1 MGAEFHN
8 QLTFQFE
15 TNNETRYIKLDMK
28 KLLFA
33 TFCVVVALSANAQG
47 TLDFNNIP
55 SRAQVSGPDGVL
67 GEGFTAQLQLA
78 DGTNVG
84 DPTTFIVGPNGATGL
99 FNGGSRT
106 IAGVAGP
113 GPVNLQVFVTN
124 ADGSLFGTSEIF
136 SQPLGGHGDPPATP
150 GALAM
155 QSFTVVPEPSTI
167 LLAIL
172 GGGAL
177 LMLRRRK

>member
-1 MGAEFHN
+1 
-8 QLTFQFE
+8 
-15 TNNETRYIKLDMK
+15 MK

-47 TLDFNNIP
+47 TLDFFNP
-55 SRAQVSGPDGVL
+55 TAPVSTSDGVLL
-67 GEGFTAQLQLA
+67 GEGFTAQLQLE

-84 DPTTFIVGPNGATGL
+84 DAVNFRSNPNTGAGTGL
-99 FNGGSRT
+99 FVGGERT
-106 IAGVAGP
+106 IDGVTGP

-124 ADGSLFGTSEIF
+124 ADGSLFGTSAPF
-136 SQPLGGHGDPPATP
+136 SQPLGGHGTPPATP

-167 LLAIL
+167 LLAVL

>member
-1 MGAEFHN
+1 
-8 QLTFQFE
+8 
-15 TNNETRYIKLDMK
+15 MK

-84 DPTTFIVGPNGATGL
+84 DPTPFIIGPNGATGL
-99 FNGGSRT
+99 FNGGTRT
-106 IAGVAGP
+106 IENVASP
-113 GPVNLQVFVTN
+113 GPVDLQVFVTN
-124 ADGSLFGTSEIF
+124 ADGSLFGTSAVF
-136 SQPLGGHGDPPATP
+136 SQSLGGGNPPTP
-150 GALAM
+150 PGSLGM

>member
-1 MGAEFHN
+1 MGSGFHN
-8 QLTFQFE
+8 QLTFQLE

-47 TLDFNNIP
+47 TLNFINAMAP
-55 SRAQVSGPDGVL
+55 VSGPDGPL

-78 DGTNVG
+78 DGTTVGG
-84 DPTTFIVGPNGATGL
+84 DPVNFRVNNGVGTGI
-99 FNGGSRT
+99 FVGGTRT
-106 IAGVAGP
+106 IAGVEGP

-124 ADGSLFGTSEIF
+124 ADGSLFGTSDVF
-136 SQPLGGHGDPPATP
+136 SQPLGGSGTPAAPPVN
-150 GALAM
+150 LAM

>member
-1 MGAEFHN
+1 
-8 QLTFQFE
+8 
-15 TNNETRYIKLDMK
+15 MK

-33 TFCVVVALSANAQG
+33 TFCVVVALSASAQG
-47 TLDFNNIP
+47 VLTF
-55 SRAQVSGPDGVL
+55 STTRSGAQVNGPDGPV

-78 DGTNVG
+78 EDGTNVG
-84 DPTTFIVGPNGATGL
+84 DPTTFIIHPTTGAATGL
-99 FNGGSRT
+99 FNGGNRT
-106 IAGVAGP
+106 IDGVAG
-113 GPVNLQVFVTN
+113 GNSVNLQVYVTN

>member
-1 MGAEFHN
+1 
-8 QLTFQFE
+8 
-15 TNNETRYIKLDMK
+15 MK

-47 TLDFNNIP
+47 TLSFVNLAAP
-55 SRAQVSGPDGVL
+55 VSGPDGPL
-67 GEGFTAQLQLA
+67 GEGFTAQLQLE
-78 DGTNVG
+78 DGTAVG
-84 DPTTFIVGPNGATGL
+84 GPADFLVNRNTGAGTGV

-106 IAGVAGP
+106 IEGVAGP

-124 ADGSLFGTSEIF
+124 ADGSLFGTSAIF
-136 SQPLGGHGDPPATP
+136 AQPLGGHGVPPATP
-150 GALAM
+150 AALGM

-167 LLAIL
+167 LLAVL

>member
-1 MGAEFHN
+1 
-8 QLTFQFE
+8 
-15 TNNETRYIKLDMK
+15 MK

-33 TFCVVVALSANAQG
+33 TFFVVVALSANAKG
-47 TLDFNNIP
+47 TLNFINLQAP
-55 SRAQVSGPDGVL
+55 VSGPDGRL

-84 DPTTFIVGPNGATGL
+84 DPVSFIINAQGGTGV
-99 FNGGSRT
+99 FNGGTRT
-106 IAGVAGP
+106 IAGIEGP

-124 ADGSLFGTSEIF
+124 ADGSLFGTSEPF
-136 SQPLGGHGDPPATP
+136 TQPLGGHGAPPATP
-150 GALAM
+150 AGLAM

>member
-1 MGAEFHN
+1 
-8 QLTFQFE
+8 
-15 TNNETRYIKLDMK
+15 MK

-33 TFCVVVALSANAQG
+33 TFCVVVALSASAQG
-47 TLDFNNIP
+47 VLTF
-55 SRAQVSGPDGVL
+55 STTRSGAQVNGPDGPV

-84 DPTTFIVGPNGATGL
+84 DPTTFIIHPTTGAATGL
-99 FNGGSRT
+99 FNGGNRT

-113 GPVNLQVFVTN
+113 GPVDLQVFVTN
-124 ADGSLFGTSEIF
+124 ADGSLFGTSAVF

>member
-1 MGAEFHN
+1 
-8 QLTFQFE
+8 
-15 TNNETRYIKLDMK
+15 MK

-84 DPTTFIVGPNGATGL
+84 DPTAFIVGPNGATGL
-99 FNGGSRT
+99 FNGGLRT
-106 IAGVAGP
+106 IEGVAGP
-113 GPVNLQVFVTN
+113 GPVELQVFVTN
-124 ADGSLFGTSEIF
+124 ADGSLFGTSAPF
-136 SQPLGGHGDPPATP
+136 SQPLGGQGVPAATP

>member
-1 MGAEFHN
+1 
-8 QLTFQFE
+8 
-15 TNNETRYIKLDMK
+15 MK

-67 GEGFTAQLQLA
+67 GEGFTAQLQLT

-84 DPTTFIVGPNGATGL
+84 APVNFIANPTTGAATGL

-106 IAGVAGP
+106 IENVAGP

-124 ADGSLFGTSEIF
+124 ADGSLFGTSAPF

-167 LLAIL
+167 LLTIL

>member
-1 MGAEFHN
+1 
-8 QLTFQFE
+8 
-15 TNNETRYIKLDMK
+15 MK

-47 TLDFNNIP
+47 TLNFLNATAP
-55 SRAQVSGPDGVL
+55 VSGPDGPL

-78 DGTNVG
+78 DGTPVGG
-84 DPTTFIVGPNGATGL
+84 DPVNFRSNNGVGTGI
-99 FNGGSRT
+99 FVGGTRT
-106 IAGVAGP
+106 IAGVMGP
-113 GPVNLQVFVTN
+113 GPVDLQVFVTN
-124 ADGSLFGTSEIF
+124 ADGSLFGTSDVF
-136 SQPLGGHGDPPATP
+136 SQPLGGHGEPAATP